1 MLRDRSRQ
9 GKSAPLGDLHDAGLP
24 PCGHGLARLLQAGKR
39 FLQVLPRQAGYNPDL
54 HLEVVGESAR
64 AVLSH
69 GVTTKRQGQ

>member
-1 MLRDRSRQ
+1 MWRDRSRQ

-24 PCGHGLARLLQAGKR
+24 LCGHGFARLLQAGKR
-39 FLQVLPRQAGYNPDL
+39 LLQVPPSQAGWNPDL

-69 GVTTKRQGQ
+69 GVTTKRESQ